1 LIFISFFGIILP
13 IKELLLRLERV
24 IKLSKIKI
32 FGLGG
37 LAENGKNSYVIE
49 IDNSIFLF
57 DCGLKYANSNLLGID
72 YIMPDFSY
80 LVKNKKKIKGIFITH
95 GHSENMGSISDL
107 VKDLPNVKIYATKF
121 TKFVLEEHGINEKS
135 IIEIKPHKKINFD
148 NNVSIFPISVSHS
161 IPDSVMYVINSKD
174 GAICYTGDFVIDP
187 TMLGAYDM
195 DLGKIAYIG
204 KQGVLCML
212 CESTL
217 SERKGH
223 TSPNHRLEEYFKD
236 IIKHNEKRIIFSL
249 LPYHLY
255 TIADIFNAARNTHR
269 KIIIMGKKLQN
280 VVNFAIKEKYLEIE
294 EGIIGDLSNIN
305 DDNAI
310 LLVSDERTNPYA
322 NISKILHGY
331 DKYIS
336 QKNTDTVVF
345 AEPRYDSNEKTLV
358 KLENELAKFGCNILN
373 LPSDKIIL
381 HHPSSEDLMLM
392 IKLIQ
397 PKYYMPVKGEY
408 RYMVNNANLASRLGI
423 KAENIILK
431 QNGEIVTFED
441 GKLIDNHAKIK
452 VNDVLIDGIS
462 SEDVGELV
470 IKDREMLSENGI
482 VLISA
487 TISKK
492 DKVLLV
498 GPEVTTRG
506 FIYVKDSKDLI
517 EEIKNI
523 CEGIIIRN
531 ITPNFVDY
539 NKIKVE
545 IREELSKYLYEETE
559 CKPMIIAVVQE
570 V

>member
-1 LIFISFFGIILP
+1 M
-13 IKELLLRLERV
+13 
-24 IKLSKIKI
+24 IKLSKIKV

-37 LAENGKNSYVIE
+37 LNENGKNSYIVE
-49 IDNSIFLF
+49 VDNDIYVF
-57 DCGLKYANSNLLGID
+57 DCGLKYASSNLFGID

-80 LVKNKKKIKGIFITH
+80 LIKNKKRIKGIFITH
-95 GHSENMGSISDL
+95 GHGENMGSISDL
-107 VKDLPNVKIYATKF
+107 MKDLKGVKIYATKF
-121 TKFVLEEHGINEKS
+121 TKFILKEHGIDDNS

-161 IPDSVMYVINSKD
+161 IPDAVMFVINTKD
-174 GAICYTGDFVIDP
+174 GAICYTGDFIIDP
-187 TMLGAYDM
+187 AMLGSYDM
-195 DLGKIAYIG
+195 DLGKIAYVG

-212 CESTL
+212 CDSSF

-223 TSPNHRLEEYFKD
+223 TSPNHRLEDFFKD
-236 IIKHNEKRIIFSL
+236 VIKHNEKRILFSL

-255 TIADIFNAARNTHR
+255 TINDIFNAARNTHR
-269 KIIIMGKKLQN
+269 KIVIMGKKLQN
-280 VVNFAIKEKYLEIE
+280 VINFAIKEKYLEVE

-310 LLVSDERTNPYA
+310 LLICDEKTNPYA
-322 NISKILHGY
+322 SVSKILHGY
-331 DKYIS
+331 DKYINL
-336 QKNTDTVVF
+336 KPTDSILF

-358 KLENELAKFGCNILN
+358 KLENDLAKFGCNLIN
-373 LPSDKIIL
+373 LPKDKIIS

-392 IKLIQ
+392 IKLIK

-423 KAENIILK
+423 SSENIILK
-431 QNGEIVTFED
+431 QNGEVVIFEN
-441 GKLIDNHAKIK
+441 GKLIEKNEKVK
-452 VNDVLIDGIS
+452 VNDILIDGLS
-462 SEDVGELV
+462 NDDVGEVV

-492 DKVLLV
+492 DKVLIV

-506 FIYVKDSKDLI
+506 FIYVKDSKELI
-517 EEIKNI
+517 NEIKEL
-523 CEGIIIRN
+523 CEKIVVRN
-531 ITPNFVDY
+531 INPNYVDY
-539 NKIKVE
+539 NKIKIE
-545 IREELSKYLYEETE
+545 IREELSKYLYQETE

>member
-1 LIFISFFGIILP
+1 MILVSFFAIIID
-13 IKELLLRLERV
+13 IKELLERV

-37 LAENGKNSYVIE
+37 LAENGKNSYVID
-49 IDNSIFLF
+49 IDNNIFVF

-80 LVKNKKKIKGIFITH
+80 LIKNKNKIKGIFITH
-95 GHSENMGSISDL
+95 GHSENMGSIGDL
-107 VKDLPNVKIYATKF
+107 VKELPNVKIYATKF
-121 TKFVLEEHGINEKS
+121 TKFVLQEFGIDEKN
-135 IIEIKPHKKINFD
+135 IVEIKPHKKINFE

-161 IPDSVMYVINSKD
+161 IPDSVMYVINTKD

-187 TMLGAYDM
+187 TMLGTYDM
-195 DLGKIAYIG
+195 DLGKIAYVG

-212 CESTL
+212 SESSF

-223 TSPNHRLEEYFKD
+223 TSPNHRLEEFFKD
-236 IIKHNEKRIIFSL
+236 ILKHNEKRIIFSL

-255 TIADIFNAARNTHR
+255 TINDIFNAARNSHR
-269 KIIIMGKKLQN
+269 KIVIMGKKLQN
-280 VVNFAIKEKYLEIE
+280 VVNFAVKEKYLNIE
-294 EGIIGDLSNIN
+294 EGIIGDLSNIE

-310 LLVSDERTNPYA
+310 LLVCDERTNPFA

-331 DKYIS
+331 DKYIT
-336 QKNTDTVVF
+336 QKNTDTIVF

-358 KLENELAKFGCNILN
+358 KLENELAKFGCNIISM
-373 LPSDKIIL
+373 PSDKIIL

-397 PKYYMPVKGEY
+397 PKFYMPVKGEY
-408 RYMVNNANLASRLGI
+408 RYMVNNANLANRLGI
-423 KAENIILK
+423 KPENIILK
-431 QNGEIVTFED
+431 QNGDVVTFEN
-441 GKLIDNHAKIK
+441 GVLVETAEKVK

-470 IKDREMLSENGI
+470 IRDREMLSENGI

-517 EEIKNI
+517 EEIKSI

-531 ITPNFVDY
+531 ITPSFVDY

-545 IREELSKYLYEETE
+545 IREELSNYLYSETE